1 MSSSDFFKKLQPLF
15 ESHTPITEEQDTHEV
30 AVVEG
35 EDEMMRKYQEFL
47 SEDKEKIDELS
58 PLLKKRSSD
67 KRIERFQNAS
77 DKWEQHQSEPNIL
90 ATDDEENPY
99 SDEVEKT
106 FSLMQRN
113 LRLTRPKH
121 K

>member
-15 ESHTPITEEQDTHEV
+15 EGKEDSTHTVEEALPT
-30 AVVEG
+30 VVEG
-35 EDEMMRKYQEFL
+35 EDEMMKKYQEFL

-58 PLLKKRSSD
+58 PLLKKRTSD

-77 DKWEQHQSEPNIL
+77 DKWEEHQSEPNIL
-90 ATDDEENPY
+90 GTDDDDNPF
-99 SDEVEKT
+99 SQEVEKT

-113 LRLTRPKH
+113 HRLTRPKH

>member
-1 MSSSDFFKKLQPLF
+1 MAKHIDPNFETWNSIAPDGCKKFNRKTGPTDAYDDFGL
-15 ESHTPITEEQDTHEV
+15 
-30 AVVEG
+30 
-35 EDEMMRKYQEFL
+35 
-47 SEDKEKIDELS
+47 DKEVVTELS
-58 PLLKKRSSD
+58 PLLKKRTSD

-77 DKWEQHQSEPNIL
+77 DKWEEHNSEPNL
-90 ATDDEENPY
+90 YATDDENNPY
-99 SDEVEKT
+99 ADEVEKT

>member
-1 MSSSDFFKKLQPLF
+1 MSASDFFKKLQPLF
-15 ESHTPITEEQDTHEV
+15 EGQERQVSQPVIEEE
-30 AVVEG
+30 ALVEG
-35 EDEMMRKYQEFL
+35 ADEMMKKYQEFL

-58 PLLKKRSSD
+58 PLLKKRTSD

-77 DKWEQHQSEPNIL
+77 DKWEEHQSEPNIL
-90 ATDDEENPY
+90 GTDDDDNPF
-99 SDEVEKT
+99 SQEVEKT

-113 LRLTRPKH
+113 HRLTRPKH

>member
-1 MSSSDFFKKLQPLF
+1 MSHDFFKKMNALF
-15 ESHTPITEEQDTHEV
+15 ESAERAPQVTPP
-30 AVVEG
+30 VEG
-35 EDEMMRKYQEFL
+35 VMSEGELEMMRKYQKFL
-47 SEDKEKIDELS
+47 SEDKEKIEELS

-67 KRIERFQNAS
+67 KRIERFQQAS
-77 DKWEQHQSEPNIL
+77 DKWEEHNAEPNL
-90 ATDDEENPY
+90 YTTDDENNPY
-99 SDEVEKT
+99 ADDVEKT